1 MAQIEQILEIIS
13 KEHKIDLVKLKES
26 LESHG
31 KLPKKLLSK
40 TVTPV
45 EKGPYDNKRA
55 KEYAEA
61 NGISINGIVG
71 TGREGRITIADMKK
85 AGGEPVVNKTKTDD
99 KIKISAAAAK
109 LAGEHGIDVSTLT
122 PSGRRGDI
130 LIKDVKQA
138 IENKPE
144 DPLVVEEPEPEV
156 EEPEPEV
163 EEPEPEKD
171 NEVELEENSTDD
183 EEEPELE

>member
-13 KEHKIDLVKLKES
+13 KEHNIDLVKLKDS

-40 TVTPV
+40 TTAPV

-61 NGISINGIVG
+61 NGISISGIVG
-71 TGREGRITIADMKK
+71 SGREGRITIGDMKK
-85 AGGEPVVNKTKTDD
+85 AVGEPVVNNTKNDD
-99 KIKISAAAAK
+99 KVKISAAAAK
-109 LAGEHGIDVSTLT
+109 LAEEHGIDVSTLT
-122 PSGRRGDI
+122 PSGKRGDI

-138 IENKPE
+138 IENKPDE
-144 DPLVVEEPEPEV
+144 PLVVDEPEPEAEEEPEPE
-156 EEPEPEV
+156 
-163 EEPEPEKD
+163 PEKED
-171 NEVELEENSTDD
+171 EIELEENSSDD

>member
-13 KEHKIDLVKLKES
+13 KEHNIDLVKLKES

-31 KLPKKLLSK
+31 KLPKKLLNK
-40 TVTPV
+40 TTAPA

-61 NGISINGIVG
+61 NGISISGIVG
-71 TGREGRITIADMKK
+71 TGREGRITIGDMKK
-85 AGGEPVVNKTKTDD
+85 AVGEPVVNNTKNDD
-99 KIKISAAAAK
+99 KVKISAAAAK
-109 LAGEHGIDVSTLT
+109 LAEEHGIDVSTLT
-122 PSGRRGDI
+122 PSGKRGDI

-138 IENKPE
+138 IENKPDE
-144 DPLVVEEPEPEV
+144 PLVVEEPEV
-156 EEPEPEV
+156 EPEPE
-163 EEPEPEKD
+163 EDEID
-171 NEVELEENSTDD
+171 LEENSSDD